1 MALELTP
8 EEVARRKPLWCAMAE
23 LYLDTETQ
31 PYTLRSIVRVIR
43 EAGYTDEEAYKIF
56 RDDVTPVF
64 GGNAMQVAGEW
75 VPWGDEYVEESVL
88 RFLGRPA
95 FWKSFR
101 RSSPD
106 HFLSK
111 RFWSVLVPYLNSS
124 GDEESE
130 QAAPIL

>member
-1 MALELTP
+1 MS
-8 EEVARRKPLWCAMAE
+8 E

-31 PYTLRSIVRVIR
+31 PSTLRYIVRVIR
-43 EAGYTDEEAYKIF
+43 EAGYADEEAYKIF

-64 GGNAMQVAGEW
+64 GGNAMQVAGDW
-75 VPWGDEYVEESVL
+75 VPWGDEYVEKSVL
-88 RFLGRPA
+88 GFLGRPA
-95 FWKSFR
+95 FWRAFR
-101 RSSPD
+101 RRSPD

-130 QAAPIL
+130 QGVSIL

>member
-8 EEVARRKPLWCAMAE
+8 EEIARRKPLWCAMSE

-31 PYTLRSIVRVIR
+31 PSTLRYIVRVIR
-43 EAGYTDEEAYKIF
+43 EAGYTDEEVYKIF
-56 RDDVTPVF
+56 CDDVTPVF
-64 GGNAMQVAGEW
+64 GGNAMQVAGDW
-75 VPWGDEYVEESVL
+75 VPWGDEYVEKSVL

-95 FWKSFR
+95 FWRAFR
-101 RSSPD
+101 RRSPD

-130 QAAPIL
+130 QGVSIL